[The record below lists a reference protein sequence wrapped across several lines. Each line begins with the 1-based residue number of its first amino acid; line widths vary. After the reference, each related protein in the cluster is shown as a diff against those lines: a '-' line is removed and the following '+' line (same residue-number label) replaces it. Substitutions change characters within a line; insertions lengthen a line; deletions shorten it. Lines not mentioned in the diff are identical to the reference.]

1 MPIKKAVQESA
12 EIIGVNTTV
21 LSVTTFTNLE
31 LALKIILLVVSI
43 VYTLDKW
50 YSQKKK
56 YNEKKKAKQ
65 QKP

>member
-43 VYTLDKW
+43 IYTLDKW
-50 YSQKKK
+50 YSQKKR
-56 YNEKKKAKQ
+56 NAKKN
-65 QKP
+65 